1 VTKAGE
7 LTGSAGAQV
16 DAFVKQAAAWSQKVP
31 ESAQV
36 KAGRIL

>member
-1 VTKAGE
+1 
-7 LTGSAGAQV
+7 V
-16 DAFVKQAAAWSQKVP
+16 DAFVKQAAAWSLKVP

>member
-7 LTGSAGAQV
+7 LTGAAGAQV
-16 DAFVKQAAAWSQKVP
+16 DAFVRLTEGWVQKVP

>member
-1 VTKAGE
+1 
-7 LTGSAGAQV
+7 V
-16 DAFVKQAAAWSQKVP
+16 DAFAKQAADWTRKVP